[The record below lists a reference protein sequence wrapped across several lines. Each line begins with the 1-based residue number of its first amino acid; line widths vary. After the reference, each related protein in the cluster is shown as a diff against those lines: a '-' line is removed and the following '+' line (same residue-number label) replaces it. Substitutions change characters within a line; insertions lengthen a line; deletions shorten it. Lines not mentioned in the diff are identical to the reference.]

1 MRKSDL
7 VVGGLLG
14 IVSVIVGVEC
24 PVMWVI
30 GLIGL
35 TVWAF
40 AHQP

>member
-1 MRKSDL
+1 MKKCDL
-7 VVGGLLG
+7 LVGGLLG
-14 IVSVIVGVEC
+14 IVNVIVGVEC

-35 TVWAF
+35 VVWAF

>member
-14 IVSVIVGVEC
+14 IVSMIVGVEC
-24 PVMWVI
+24 PVVWVI
-30 GLIGL
+30 GLIGMV
-35 TVWAF
+35 VWAF